1 VIRDLL
7 PAIFGL
13 VGVVIG
19 GVLNGAVSWRAER
32 RRARLRSVVGARV
45 IRSELKESCN
55 IAMCCLTEESLD
67 LIGNEKL
74 FGVPSWTEYREVLS
88 QNGLESDDRFKTVE
102 GAVRHVKSYEALKEL
117 TKWEESGE
125 RTLWSLVR
133 DLEEAQSVLT
143 PLCRGDHVHPWR
155 ARWRKWRRGSEKE
168 AGEQAV
174 SPLA

>member
-1 VIRDLL
+1 MSSNLL
-7 PAIFGL
+7 PAVFGL

-19 GVLNGAVSWRAER
+19 GLLNGAVSWRAER
-32 RRARLRSVVGARV
+32 RRARLLSVVGARL
-45 IRSELKESCN
+45 IRSELKESRVV
-55 IAMCCLTEESLD
+55 AMCCLTAENLD
-67 LIGNEKL
+67 MVGNEKL

-102 GAVRHVKSYEALKEL
+102 GAVGHVKSFEALKEM
-117 TKWEESGE
+117 TIWEESGE
-125 RTLWSLVR
+125 RTLWSLIR
-133 DLEEAQSVLT
+133 DIEGAESVLM

-168 AGEQAV
+168 TGEQAV